1 LTHGQNLDLAHD
13 ILDANFG
20 TTHPYVW
27 AMHDPPA
34 ADGASQPHVHVLWS
48 ARSLDGIAV
57 SRAIL
62 QAVECPASERGGAR
76 KDPALNHFGSVKA
89 ARVLYADI
97 VNAHLE
103 HHGHQARLHPDRLL
117 DRGFAAS
124 QNPSSSRLIPT
135 G

>member
-48 ARSLDGIAV
+48 ARSLDGIDRQPAQFFKRWNASIPSAAV
-57 SRAIL
+57 PEKTR
-62 QAVECPASERGGAR
+62 R
-76 KDPALNHFGSVKA
+76 
-89 ARVLYADI
+89 
-97 VNAHLE
+97 
-103 HHGHQARLHPDRLL
+103 
-117 DRGFAAS
+117 
-124 QNPSSSRLIPT
+124 
-135 G
+135 